1 MTWRN
6 YQVIHTKWGIMNK
19 TTMIIA
25 LSVLVLMLGYYGYTS
40 FIGSGEETVEQVEE
54 SGETGETG
62 QSKTPVSGTVV
73 DEQEKKRSRSEKKME
88 KQYPSDSDESVI
100 QNAIHQMSHS
110 MVYADKKWGHLE
122 PSKERI
128 ERLLEVL
135 EENQSSYENTSL
147 YISILERWQNS
158 DYSHAV
164 SDHNQMWNLQG
175 GTVGKATRLLSKEEM
190 NSYRKKHFE

>member
-1 MTWRN
+1 
-6 YQVIHTKWGIMNK
+6 
-19 TTMIIA
+19 MIIA

-40 FIGSGEETVEQVEE
+40 FIGSGEETVER
-54 SGETGETG
+54 GEKGGEIE
-62 QSKTPVSGTVV
+62 QSKATVSGTVV
-73 DEQEKKRSRSEKKME
+73 DEKEKKKSRSEKKME
-88 KQYPSDSDESVI
+88 KQYPSDIDESVI

-128 ERLLEVL
+128 ERLLEVI
-135 EENQSSYENTSL
+135 EQNQSSYENTNL
-147 YISILERWQNS
+147 YISILERWQNG

-164 SDHNQMWNLQG
+164 SEHNQMWNLQG
-175 GTVGKATRLLSKEEM
+175 GTVGKATRLLSKDEM